1 MQKALVAAASV
12 AIALGLSLG
21 AAAYAQGKKGKAA
34 RIGVD
39 AVVQEPVS
47 QTMPVI
53 GRFVAR
59 QQGVIAAATRG
70 PIAEVLVDAGDRVNE
85 GQVLARLVSE
95 RLKASRDLRRAE
107 LREKEAAQKAAQA
120 QLKLSMGE
128 MDRLDKLRLSA
139 AFSKARFADKQNEV
153 LKYESEVGEAEA
165 AVAQA
170 KANLRLAEIDLYN
183 ADIRAPYDAII
194 AQRHVAA
201 GNFVAVGDKV
211 VTLINDRILEIEADV
226 PSDRLSG
233 LQTGRRVS
241 VRLDDGSAHAA
252 VIRAVIPAEKA
263 MTRTRPVRL
272 VPLMGDK
279 LPPMGLAV
287 DQSVTVDIPISAAR
301 DVVTVHKDGVIS
313 RTGASHVFVVKGS
326 VVEKRMVTLGRAVG
340 TRFEVLSGL
349 EPGEVVAVK
358 GNERLIPGQR
368 VTAEEQ
374 KPAEAVRPEPK
385 KPASGVSG

>member
-1 MQKALVAAASV
+1 MRTVLVAAAGV

-21 AAAYAQGKKGKAA
+21 APAHAQSKPA
-34 RIGVD
+34 RVGVD
-39 AVVQEPVS
+39 AVVEEPVS
-47 QTMPVI
+47 QTTPVI

-70 PIAEVLVDAGDRVNE
+70 PIAEVLVEAGDRVKA
-85 GQVLARLVSE
+85 GQVVARLVSE

-107 LREKEAAQKAAQA
+107 LREKEAALKAAEA
-120 QLKLSMGE
+120 QLKLAMGE

-153 LKYESEVGEAEA
+153 LKYESRVGEAA
-165 AVAQA
+165 ASVAQA

-183 ADIRAPYDAII
+183 ADIRAPYDAIT

-201 GNFVAVGDKV
+201 GNFVSVGDKV

-233 LQTGRRVS
+233 LQTGRRVT
-241 VRLDDGSAHAA
+241 VRLDDGSVYGA
-252 VIRAVIPAEKA
+252 VIRAVIPAESA

-272 VPLMGDK
+272 VPLIEDK
-279 LPPMGLAV
+279 LPTMGLAV

-313 RTGASHVFVVKGS
+313 RAGESHVFVVKDGL
-326 VVEKRMVTLGRAVG
+326 VEKRMVTLGRAVG
-340 TRFEVLSGL
+340 MRFEVLAGL
-349 EPGEVVAVK
+349 VPGEIVAIK
-358 GNERLIPGQR
+358 GNERLIPGQPVEPEGR
-368 VTAEEQ
+368 
-374 KPAEAVRPEPK
+374 KPAEAVRPAPR
-385 KPASGVSG
+385 KPAPGVSG